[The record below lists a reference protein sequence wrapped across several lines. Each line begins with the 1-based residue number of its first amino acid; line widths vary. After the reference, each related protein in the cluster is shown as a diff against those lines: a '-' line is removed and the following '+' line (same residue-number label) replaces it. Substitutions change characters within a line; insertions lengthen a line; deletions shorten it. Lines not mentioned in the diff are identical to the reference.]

1 MAEQEKTKYFPIVF
15 IRGFAGSKSDVES
28 AVSDPHRGFN
38 LGSSIVKLINNDDS
52 DDMAKALQ
60 HDFPGPLL
68 RLIED
73 FDYKDAITCR
83 FVNSRNEPVPGA
95 LSRLNQKRAEQG
107 RKKADWRKTLWV
119 FHLYKEEYFNSEDR
133 PLTEGYAEKL
143 ALFLDQVRDAC
154 LRPVLPENATDAQKA
169 QFDKEWEAYEHG
181 RSAAFRIN
189 LVAHSMGGLVAR
201 CYLQN
206 KRLFKTSTLRMV
218 KPVLVNKLV
227 TYGTPHQGIQ
237 FRRGLEFFEWIKDIF
252 GPVGSDTFGEPRM
265 REFLSLYDDKGIVN
279 PIHLVKRVVR
289 QCLLPSGKNPNQG
302 VQVVKKLV
310 RQSPLIYQFF
320 KGPPLH
326 TFRAHRNDLTAEKTL
341 SIVGTNYQVY
351 DVLFGMSSKSVG
363 PRSDGLVRIDNA
375 HICSGPRVFINCS
388 HSGYMGLTNS
398 EAGYQNLIR
407 FLFGDIRYTLSL
419 FPVEIAVDQ
428 LREQHQALDYMTIDC
443 RLAIQGLPTYI
454 NRLTSEDK
462 TALTVKLQPDGKPLK
477 GRRAPDA
484 DADAFNLDD
493 DRITLFTSFWDTR
506 WLPSSTSNAEPCI
519 QGAVDLRFEAH
530 YKAFGDTQ
538 GIFRETRMEG
548 EYFFNERLHLKFDP
562 RAHLGSDSLN
572 AQPAENKAFTL
583 WYHWGVGKPDWH
595 GLDFTETSEESIRYY
610 DYHIPFPP
618 PPGRQ
623 VPLFQS
629 KGLCLRT
636 SAWD

>member
-1 MAEQEKTKYFPIVF
+1 MVSDQEEKTSYFPIVF
-15 IRGFAGSKSDVES
+15 IRGFAGTKNDVES

-38 LGSSIVKLINNDDS
+38 MGSSIVKLINNDAS

-83 FVNSRNEPVPGA
+83 FVNSQNEPVPGA
-95 LSRLNQKRAEQG
+95 VAKLQRKRVEESRETVN
-107 RKKADWRKTLWV
+107 WRKTLWV
-119 FHLYKEEYFNSEDR
+119 FHLYKEEYFNSEER
-133 PLTEGYAEKL
+133 PLAEGYAEKL
-143 ALFLDQVRDAC
+143 ALFLDGVRQAC
-154 LRPVLPENATDAQKA
+154 IGFRPTLRKNATATEEA
-169 QFDKEWEAYEHG
+169 QFHEALRRYNKARAE
-181 RSAAFRIN
+181 FRVN

-206 KRLFKTSTLRMV
+206 DELFQSPALQGIE
-218 KPVLVNKLV
+218 PVLVNKLA

-237 FRRGLEFFEWIKDIF
+237 FRRGLELFEWIKDIF

-265 REFLSLYDDKGIVN
+265 REFLALYDDAGIN
-279 PIHLVKRVVR
+279 PLRFIKRFVR
-289 QCLLPSGKNPNQG
+289 KRFILSRDASNSGLNLA
-302 VQVVKKLV
+302 KKLL
-310 RQSPLIYQFF
+310 RQHPLVYCFF

-326 TFRAHRNDLTAEKTL
+326 TFRACRKDLTPERTL

-363 PRSDGLVRIDNA
+363 PRSDGLVKIDNA
-375 HICSGPRVFINCS
+375 YICSGPRVFINCS

-419 FPVEIAVDQ
+419 FPPEVFVDQ
-428 LREQHQALDYMTIDC
+428 LREQDHTLDYLTIEC

-454 NRLTSEDK
+454 NRLTLEDK
-462 TALTVKLQPDGKPLK
+462 TALTIGMQPDGKPLK
-477 GRRAPDA
+477 GKKSPDA
-484 DADAFNLDD
+484 TASPFNPAG

-506 WLPSSTSNAEPCI
+506 WLPSATSNLEPCI
-519 QGAVDLRFEAH
+519 QGAVDLKFEAH
-530 YKAFGDTQ
+530 YKTPEDNQ

-562 RAHLGSDSLN
+562 RVHQVGARSAESN
-572 AQPAENKAFTL
+572 ACTL
-583 WYHWGVGKPDWH
+583 WYHWGVGKPDWQ
-595 GLDFTETSEESIRYY
+595 GLDFDEKYEDGTLYY
-610 DYHIPFPP
+610 DYLIPFPP
-618 PPGRQ
+618 QSARKTA
-623 VPLFQS
+623 LFQS
-629 KGLCLRT
+629 EGLCLRT
-636 SAWD
+636 SAWN